1 MEENIEST
9 NLFEYDKL
17 TWDSLVW
24 NKIYKRE
31 FLENFKIKFPNENII
46 FEDCLFTMEAYV
58 HAKSIGILNKNL
70 PVYYWRA
77 REDHSS
83 ISQKISLKHFNDR
96 IRIMHMVNDVMVSN
110 IEDTNVI
117 NKKYLK
123 WLIHDLMNV
132 YHVKMFPM
140 EYREELL
147 NEVVGV
153 LKFGPERIIDSIEPS
168 KADIYKK
175 LLRNDFSDYLIEE
188 ESTNSLTLQK
198 DKINFNVIFEDH
210 CLKFNLDSYDAFSE
224 KIKNNSH
231 YALLKNRIGSK
242 KNEI

>member
-117 NKKYLK
+117 NKKY
-123 WLIHDLMNV
+123 N
-132 YHVKMFPM
+132 
-140 EYREELL
+140 
-147 NEVVGV
+147 
-153 LKFGPERIIDSIEPS
+153 
-168 KADIYKK
+168 
-175 LLRNDFSDYLIEE
+175 
-188 ESTNSLTLQK
+188 
-198 DKINFNVIFEDH
+198 
-210 CLKFNLDSYDAFSE
+210 
-224 KIKNNSH
+224 
-231 YALLKNRIGSK
+231 
-242 KNEI
+242 